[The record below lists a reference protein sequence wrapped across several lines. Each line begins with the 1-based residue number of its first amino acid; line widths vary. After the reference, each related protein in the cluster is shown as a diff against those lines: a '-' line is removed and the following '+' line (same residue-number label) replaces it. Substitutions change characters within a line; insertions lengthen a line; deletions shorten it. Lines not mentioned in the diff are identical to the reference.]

1 MKKKN
6 TNNPKITKNFNR
18 FLDSLRSLN
27 SVIRWAPYTRLK
39 NENVAE
45 HSYWVSFYA
54 MLLSDIEEKIFGNDI
69 DIEKV
74 LRAAVIHDWEE
85 AITGDII
92 SPVKR
97 YSDDMEKA
105 CRQVTDAFF
114 NEVVSYLPDERLSK
128 LYQKSNEV
136 LEEDS
141 PEGQILKIAEAFS
154 CLFYIMDEFRLG
166 NPQLIVGFR
175 WAIRKIKN
183 SKLKSALYIFKHLEK
198 ECNEHLKE
206 AAKKN
211 FTVFDRDKN
220 NYRI

>member
-1 MKKKN
+1 MKKK
-6 TNNPKITKNFNR
+6 TNYNPKVTKDFNR

-54 MLLSDIEEKIFGNDI
+54 MLLCDIEEKVFGQDI

-74 LRAAVIHDWEE
+74 LRASIIHDWEE

-97 YSDDMEKA
+97 YSCDMEEA
-105 CRQVTDAFF
+105 CRKVTDAFF
-114 NEVVSYLPDERLSK
+114 EEVTGYLPDKRLTK
-128 LYQKSNEV
+128 LYQDSNKV
-136 LEEDS
+136 LEEKS
-141 PEGQILKIAEAFS
+141 LEGQILKTAEAFS

-166 NPQLIVGFR
+166 NPQLIIGFR
-175 WAIRKIKN
+175 WAVRKIKS
-183 SKLKSALYIFKHLEK
+183 SKLKSASYIFKHLEK
-198 ECNEHLKE
+198 ECNEYIKE
-206 AAKKN
+206 AEKKN
-211 FTVFDRDKN
+211 YTVFDRERKN
-220 NYRI
+220 NRV